1 MDYKA
6 NEMTFI
12 SRIRKLLAERTELP
26 WDRALAQVLRV
37 G

>member
-12 SRIRKLLAERTELP
+12 SRIRKLLAERPELP
-26 WDRALAQVLRV
+26 WDMAVALAL
-37 G
+37 GLG